1 MLPSFPFCVSPH
13 QANPNPSTN
22 SPTNTHVLFK
32 TQGFVRAYSQILDHA
47 APSYRLL
54 FQHLLQTTATT
65 AAEPNGTLIHC
76 TAGKDRT
83 AVAVAL
89 LLSLLSLPTDAIAA
103 EYALSEPGLAGLR
116 EKLAPGLLATGA
128 FDGPDGSKDEAAV
141 HRMLSA
147 RAENMVATLEA
158 IREKYGGAEG
168 YLTGVLGLSAEDVQ
182 RLRDRFVV

>member
-1 MLPSFPFCVSPH
+1 M
-13 QANPNPSTN
+13 
-22 SPTNTHVLFK
+22 FK
-32 TQGFVRAYSQILDHA
+32 TQGFIRAYSQILDHA

-54 FQHLLQTTATT
+54 FQHLLQTTAATT
-65 AAEPNGTLIHC
+65 TAEPNGTLIHC

-168 YLTGVLGLSAEDVQ
+168 YLTGVLGFSAEEVQ
-182 RLRDRFVV
+182 RLRDGFVV